1 MWTADLEIKKL
12 MNDTGDY
19 QECKGILINADVNG
33 ALNIV
38 RKAIPE
44 AFGRTG

>member
-1 MWTADLEIKKL
+1 MTADLEIKKL
-12 MNDTGDY
+12 MNMIL
-19 QECKGILINADVNG
+19 EIIRSAKGILINTDVNG